1 MTNQDLIP
9 RKEVEKIV
17 EKLFEKIKESDES
30 NDGFLPHYR
39 TYPTAS
45 LTELLSEISQ
55 IESVNG
61 WIAFDDETPKDWT
74 DIVCTDFTSYA
85 TAEVDDWDL
94 IFEYECDIEFTHYMP
109 LPPPPTPNKV

>member
-1 MTNQDLIP
+1 MQNNDLIP
-9 RKEVEKIV
+9 RKEVEKMIETSCFEDDRDQSDLL
-17 EKLFEKIKESDES
+17 EKL
-30 NDGFLPHYR
+30 
-39 TYPTAS
+39 
-45 LTELLSEISQ
+45 SQ

-109 LPPPPTPNKV
+109 LPPPPIINKV

>member
-1 MTNQDLIP
+1 MTNPNDLIS
-9 RKEVEKIV
+9 RKEIEKMMQEVHDSFENEPIDIKIFARAWLKIARD
-17 EKLFEKIKESDES
+17 KL
-30 NDGFLPHYR
+30 
-39 TYPTAS
+39 
-45 LTELLSEISQ
+45 SQ

-109 LPPPPTPNKV
+109 LHPPPIFNKV

>member
-1 MTNQDLIP
+1 MTNNDLIP
-9 RKEVEKIV
+9 RKEVDSWIDAKIYENFCESLDDWNAQWEQSLLLREKQV
-17 EKLFEKIKESDES
+17 YEELKEK
-30 NDGFLPHYR
+30 
-39 TYPTAS
+39 
-45 LTELLSEISQ
+45 ISQ

-61 WIAFDDETPKDWT
+61 WIAFDDEPPKDWA

-109 LPPPPTPNKV
+109 LPPPPII